1 MNTFLKISFRHL
13 RQSRLYAIINI
24 VGLATGI
31 TCMLLAVLYWND
43 EHSFDN
49 FHANNPNLYRVTTT
63 LTDNKNESPQTI
75 GGTGQVQGPAFKN
88 EVPEVKDYVRIM
100 GGDIYSD
107 VIANGK
113 GLHIKPLFVDSNF
126 FNVFSFKI
134 THGNASTA
142 LLNAYA
148 AVLTE
153 STARKFFNTDDVV
166 GKTLRMDADPSF
178 DKLGRPLIITAV
190 VKDPPANSSLQFD
203 ALFSFQFMQLSFHD
217 NNWLNAYLGTFV
229 VLDSHAN
236 IQNVEQKFDAVYASH
251 AKDQLAQNIRLYGY
265 DPQVSYGLQPI
276 TDVHLNALMRSSGNA
291 EGGIVNIS
299 NPAYSYMFL
308 GIAFFILLMASI
320 NFINITVANS
330 FNRSK
335 EVSIRKISGG
345 SRRHIIMQFINESF
359 ILCFVS
365 FLFSIVLLNI
375 SLPLFNNLT
384 GKQIELA
391 GAFNAKLL
399 LYFAGLFL
407 LIIALT
413 GIYPAVVVS
422 RFNPSE
428 VLYNRQK
435 LSGRSLLGRGL
446 VVLQFS
452 LALCLLIATI
462 VYYSQMDYM
471 RTKDL
476 GYNPNQIIRMNI
488 SGDRDYRS
496 AIIYLKNEFAKEPS
510 IKAVSF
516 GNDGFPENIEVNG
529 RNLKAQYKNVD
540 ENFLSVMQIPLI
552 AGSNIGSSFT
562 ASKNEVLVNETFVKQ
577 SGIKNPVGAQI
588 KVYRYGDSALKTITG
603 VVKDF
608 HFASLREPIAPMV
621 MYASEVPDG
630 GIWIKFNQ
638 AKQKEALMAIE
649 HIYTKAL
656 PGAVYQYNFLDELNV
671 QQYIQEQRWQQVVSV
686 ATILA
691 FIICCLGLFGFAHLS
706 TNQRTKEIG
715 VRKVLGASVGQIVTL
730 LSRNFLKPVVIA
742 FLIAS
747 PISWMI
753 MNRWLQDYAYRVNIG
768 WAVFAVAGFF
778 AVTVALLTVCFQAVK
793 AALANPVKSLR
804 TE

>member
-13 RQSRLYAIINI
+13 RQSRLYAVINI

-49 FHANNPNLYRVTTT
+49 FHTNNPNLYRVTTT
-63 LTDNKNESPQTI
+63 LIDNKNESPQTI
-75 GGTGQVQGPAFKN
+75 GCTGQVQGPAFKN
-88 EVPEVKDYVRIM
+88 EVPEVKSYVRIM
-100 GGDIYSD
+100 GGDINSD
-107 VIANGK
+107 VIGNQK
-113 GLHIKPLFVDSNF
+113 GLRIKPLFADSNF
-126 FNVFSFKI
+126 FNVLSFKI
-134 THGNASTA
+134 IHGNASTA
-142 LLNAYA
+142 LSNAYA

-153 STARKFFNTDDVV
+153 GMARKFFNTDDVV
-166 GKTLRMDADPSF
+166 GRTLRMDADPSF

-203 ALFSFQFMQLSFHD
+203 ALFSFQFMELSFQD

-229 VLDSHAN
+229 VLDPHADKN
-236 IQNVEQKFDAVYASH
+236 KVEQKFDAVYAAH
-251 AKDQLAQNIRLYGY
+251 AKDQLAQNIKLYGY

-276 TDVHLNALMRSSGNA
+276 TDIHLNPLVRSSGNA

-299 NPAYSYMFL
+299 NPVYSYMFL

-320 NFINITVANS
+320 NFINITIANS
-330 FNRSK
+330 FKRSK

-345 SRRHIIMQFINESF
+345 SRGHIIMQFINESF

-365 FLFSIVLLNI
+365 FLFSVVLLNI

-391 GAFNAKLL
+391 QAFNGKLL
-399 LYFAGLFL
+399 FYFAGLFL

-462 VYYSQMDYM
+462 VYYSQMDFM
-471 RTKDL
+471 RTKNL
-476 GYNPNQIIRMNI
+476 GYNPSQIIRTNI

-496 AIIYLKNEFAKEPS
+496 AITYLKNEFAKEPS

-516 GNDGFPENIEVNG
+516 GNDGYPENIEVDGKNI
-529 RNLKAQYKNVD
+529 KAQYKNVD

-562 ASKNEVLVNETFVKQ
+562 ASKNEILVNETFVKQ
-577 SGIKNPVGAQI
+577 SGIENPVGGQI

-608 HFASLREPIAPMV
+608 HFASLREPITPMV

-630 GIWIKFNQ
+630 GIWIRFNQ
-638 AKQKEALMAIE
+638 AKQKEAMVAIE
-649 HIYTKAL
+649 RIYKRAM
-656 PGAVYQYNFLDELNV
+656 PGAVYQYNFLDELNA
-671 QQYIQEQRWQQVVSV
+671 QQYIQEQRWQQVVSI

-715 VRKVLGASVGQIVTL
+715 VRKVLGASVGQIVIL
-730 LSRNFLKPVVIA
+730 LSRDFLKPVIIA

-747 PISWMI
+747 PISWVV

-778 AVTVALLTVCFQAVK
+778 AVTVALLTVSFQAIK
-793 AALANPVKSLR
+793 AAIANPVKSLR

>member
-13 RQSRLYAIINI
+13 RQSRLYAVINV

-63 LTDNKNESPQTI
+63 LIDDKNESPQTI
-75 GGTGQVQGPAFKN
+75 GGTGQVQGPAFEN
-88 EVPEVKDYVRIM
+88 EVPEVKSYVRIM

-113 GLHIKPLFVDSNF
+113 GLHIKPLFADSNF
-126 FNVFSFKI
+126 FSVFSFKI
-134 THGNASTA
+134 IHGNAATA
-142 LLNAYA
+142 LSNAYA
-148 AVLTE
+148 AVVTE
-153 STARKFFNTDDVV
+153 ATAKKFFKTDDVV
-166 GKTLRMDADPSF
+166 GKTLSMDADPSF

-190 VKDPPANSSLQFD
+190 IKDPPANSSLQFD
-203 ALFSFQFMQLSFHD
+203 ALFNFQFMQLSFQD

-229 VLDSHAN
+229 VLDRHADIN
-236 IQNVEQKFDAVYASH
+236 KVEKKFDAVYASH
-251 AKDQLAQNIRLYGY
+251 AKEQLAQNMKLYGY

-276 TDVHLNALMRSSGNA
+276 TDIHLNPLMRSSGNA
-291 EGGIVNIS
+291 EGGIINIS
-299 NPAYSYMFL
+299 NPVYSYIFF

-320 NFINITVANS
+320 NFINITIANS
-330 FNRSK
+330 LKRSK

-345 SRRHIIMQFINESF
+345 SRVHIIMQFINESF
-359 ILCFVS
+359 ILCFIS

-391 GAFNAKLL
+391 QAFNGKLL
-399 LYFAGLFL
+399 LYFAALFL

-435 LSGRSLLGRGL
+435 LSGRSLLGQGL

-462 VYYSQMDYM
+462 VYYNQMNYI
-471 RTKDL
+471 RTSDL
-476 GYNPNQIIRMNI
+476 GYNPNQVIKTNI
-488 SGDRDYRS
+488 NGDRDYKS
-496 AIIYLKNEFAKEPS
+496 AITYLKNEFAKEPS
-510 IKAVSF
+510 IEAASF
-516 GNDGFPENIEVNG
+516 GNDGYPGNIEADG
-529 RNLKAQYKNVD
+529 KNLKAQYKKVD
-540 ENFLSVMQIPLI
+540 DNFLSVMQIPLL
-552 AGSNIGSSFT
+552 AGSNIASSFP
-562 ASKNEVLVNETFVKQ
+562 AAKNEVIVNETFVKQ
-577 SGIKNPVGAQI
+577 SGIENAVGAQI
-588 KVYRYGDSALKTITG
+588 KVYRYGDSALKTIIG

-608 HFASLREPIAPMV
+608 HFASLREPISPIV
-621 MYASEVPDG
+621 MYAGEVSDG
-630 GIWIKFNQ
+630 SIWIRFNQ
-638 AKQKEALMAIE
+638 AKQKEAMMAIE
-649 HIYTKAL
+649 RIYKKGM
-656 PGAVYQYNFLDELNV
+656 PGAFYQYNFLDELNA
-671 QQYIQEQRWQQVVSV
+671 QQYIQEGRWQQVVNV

-715 VRKVLGASVGQIVTL
+715 VRKVLGATVGQIAAL
-730 LSRNFLKPVVIA
+730 LSRDFLKPVIIA

-747 PISWMI
+747 PLSWI
-753 MNRWLQDYAYRVNIG
+753 VMNRWLQEYAYRVNIG

-778 AVTVALLTVCFQAVK
+778 AITVALITVCFLAIK

>member
-63 LTDNKNESPQTI
+63 LIDDKNESPQTI

-142 LLNAYA
+142 LLNANV

-462 VYYSQMDYM
+462 VYYSQMNYM

-476 GYNPNQIIRMNI
+476 GYNPNQIIRTNI

>member
-1 MNTFLKISFRHL
+1 MNIFLKISFRHL
-13 RQSRLYAIINI
+13 RQSRLYAVINI

-63 LTDNKNESPQTI
+63 LIDNKNEDPQII

-88 EVPEVKDYVRIM
+88 AVPEVKSYVRIM

-107 VIANGK
+107 VIGNEK
-113 GLHIKPLFVDSNF
+113 GLRLKLLFADSNF
-126 FNVFSFKI
+126 FKVFSFKI
-134 THGNASTA
+134 IHGNAATA
-142 LLNAYA
+142 LSNVYD

-153 STARKFFNTDDVV
+153 TAARKFFNTDDVV
-166 GKTLRMDADPSF
+166 GKTLSTDADPSF

-190 VKDPPANSSLQFD
+190 IKDPPANSSLQFD
-203 ALFSFQFMQLSFHD
+203 ALFSFQFMELSFQD

-229 VLDSHAN
+229 VLDPHADKN
-236 IQNVEQKFDAVYASH
+236 KVEQKFDAVYASH
-251 AKDQLAQNIRLYGY
+251 AKEQLAQKIKLYGY

-276 TDVHLNALMRSSGNA
+276 TDIHLNPLMRSSGNA
-291 EGGIVNIS
+291 EGGIVNVS
-299 NPAYSYMFL
+299 NPVYSYMFL

-320 NFINITVANS
+320 NFVNISIANS
-330 FNRSK
+330 LKRSK
-335 EVSIRKISGG
+335 EVGIRKISGG
-345 SRRHIIMQFINESF
+345 SRGHIIMQFINESV
-359 ILCFVS
+359 ILCFVA

-375 SLPLFNNLT
+375 SLPLFNTLT

-391 GAFNAKLL
+391 QAFNGKLL
-399 LYFAGLFL
+399 LYFAALFL

-435 LSGRSLLGRGL
+435 LSGRSVLGRSL

-452 LALCLLIATI
+452 LALCLLIATL
-462 VYYSQMDYM
+462 VYYSQMDFM
-471 RTKDL
+471 RTKNL
-476 GYNPNQIIRMNI
+476 GYNPNQIIRTNI

-496 AIIYLKNEFAKEPS
+496 AITYLKNEFAKEPS

-516 GNDGFPENIEVNG
+516 GNDGYPENIEVDGKNI
-529 RNLKAQYKNVD
+529 KAQYKNVD
-540 ENFLSVMQIPLI
+540 ENFLFVMQIPLL
-552 AGSNIGSSFT
+552 AGSNIGT
-562 ASKNEVLVNETFVKQ
+562 ASKNEVIVNETFVKQ
-577 SGIKNPVGAQI
+577 SGIENPVGAQI
-588 KVYRYGDSALKTITG
+588 KVYRYGDSATKTISG

-608 HFASLREPIAPMV
+608 HFASLREPITPMV

-630 GIWIKFNQ
+630 GIWIRFNQ
-638 AKQKEALMAIE
+638 AKQKEAMAAIE
-649 HIYTKAL
+649 RIYKKAM
-656 PGAVYQYNFLDELNV
+656 PGAVYQYNFLDELNA
-671 QQYIQEQRWQQVVSV
+671 QQYFQEQRWQQVVSV

-730 LSRNFLKPVVIA
+730 LSRDFLKPVVIA

-747 PISWMI
+747 PVSWI
-753 MNRWLQDYAYRVNIG
+753 VMNKWLQDYAYRINIG
-768 WAVFAVAGFF
+768 WTVFALAGSI

-793 AALANPVKSLR
+793 AAIANPVKSLR